1 MHGTTGE
8 WIDYTGSDEQI
19 CDMLTSDVKFTV
31 DSNCSIFGKILVDD
45 WNMTNI

>member
-31 DSNCSIFGKILVDD
+31 DSFMNLSGEYYEILA
-45 WNMTNI
+45 

>member
-31 DSNCSIFGKILVDD
+31 DSSMNLSGE
-45 WNMTNI
+45 